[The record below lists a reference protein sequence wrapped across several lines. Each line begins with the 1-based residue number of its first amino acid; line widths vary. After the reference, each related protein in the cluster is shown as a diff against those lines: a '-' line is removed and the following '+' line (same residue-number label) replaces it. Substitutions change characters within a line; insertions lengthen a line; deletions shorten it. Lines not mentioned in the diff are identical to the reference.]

1 MYPFFELIVKER
13 ADKGHAHSM
22 NRLREEVT
30 TPYWLHLEDDWH
42 FLARQ
47 PYISL
52 ATEILDEFDEIAQ
65 VLFNRNYGETLA
77 CRRHWGGIDKR
88 TSGGHR
94 FRLHQYFPDPQSIQD
109 YQSALPPGALHH
121 AHWPHFSFRPSL
133 MRTKDILEIGPFE
146 PEADFF
152 EREFALRY
160 TSSGLKSA
168 SLDVVNA
175 LHIGK
180 LTWETGENAY
190 TLNDETQFNGDS
202 TGW

>member
-1 MYPFFELIVKER
+1 
-13 ADKGHAHSM
+13 
-22 NRLREEVT
+22 
-30 TPYWLHLEDDWH
+30 
-42 FLARQ
+42 
-47 PYISL
+47 
-52 ATEILDEFDEIAQ
+52 
-65 VLFNRNYGETLA
+65 
-77 CRRHWGGIDKR
+77 
-88 TSGGHR
+88 
-94 FRLHQYFPDPQSIQD
+94 
-109 YQSALPPGALHH
+109 
-121 AHWPHFSFRPSL
+121 